1 MICGG
6 HLYSG
11 CLKEISGEKFTYEVT
26 GMQLTDERHIYMCVM
41 VNLIHAILASIS
53 VNPSWC

>member
-1 MICGG
+1 VICGS

-11 CLKEISGEKFTYEVT
+11 CFKEISGEKFTYEVI
-26 GMQLTDERHIYMCVM
+26 GMQLTDERHICVCVM
-41 VNLIHAILASIS
+41 VNSIQAILALIS